1 MKINMDKYK
10 TSQLGQALKKVYRG
24 TMEIE
29 DSVKLAES
37 EIAEVFAKKEET
49 NLSIDSETGFFG
61 DVVAKCPLC
70 GKNVIR
76 GNKSY
81 GCIGYKEGCEFRL
94 GLTICKKTIPI
105 NEVARLLATGETA
118 KMRGFIS
125 KNGKSFDGKLALQDG
140 KAVFKF

>member
-1 MKINMDKYK
+1 MDKYK
-10 TSQLGQALKKVYRG
+10 TSEMGKALKKVFHG
-24 TMEIE
+24 EITVD
-29 DSVKLAES
+29 DSVKMAEREIS
-37 EIAEVFAKKEET
+37 DIFKAGGSAPLPSPVNTGKLGEIA
-49 NLSIDSETGFFG
+49 G
-61 DVVAKCPLC
+61 KCPLC

-81 GCIGYKEGCEFRL
+81 GCIGYKDGCEFRL
-94 GLTICKKTIPI
+94 NLTICKKTIPI

>member
-1 MKINMDKYK
+1 MDKYK
-10 TSQLGQALKKVYRG
+10 TSEMGKALKKVFRG
-24 TMEIE
+24 EIGIDE
-29 DSVKLAES
+29 SVKMAEN
-37 EIAEVFAKKEET
+37 EIAEIFKSGGSAPMPSLV
-49 NLSIDSETGFFG
+49 NTGTLG
-61 DVVAKCPLC
+61 EIAGKCPLC